1 MTAAQGPLARASFP
15 ALVRPLVAG
24 GRTGVLRLTRGALA
38 KSVYLSEG
46 RLIFATSNDPDDRLG
61 EMLLRKGRISYRAL
75 EDSVRA
81 LNDGKRQG
89 TMLVE
94 NGAIQARDLMD
105 GVRDQVQE
113 IIYGLVGWD
122 EGTYEYTE
130 GKLPSRE
137 VILLHMSTPDLLI
150 EGIRRVDR
158 WSRIRAGAGPIHQRY
173 AMSAASTA
181 VIGAVSLQ
189 KAELDLVASLDG
201 VLTVEEIC
209 RVSRLPDFLACR
221 TVWGLWA
228 AGILDRVPQDAAQPL
243 ERDHTQPHAERM
255 KGASVGREIDGFNTL
270 HRFLY
275 ELVTY
280 ELRDRAAIFFEQA
293 FVRINTEHPAL
304 FEGVAVDGAGELD
317 TIALRRNIVTHEIA
331 RYLSGLDRLLEIEAD
346 LAREAMGEKK
356 TGIIVDGLVA
366 LKQQQLEGGT
376 RG

>member
-1 MTAAQGPLARASFP
+1 VTSIRGTLGQASFP

-38 KSVYLSEG
+38 KTVYLSEG

-61 EMLLRKGRISYRAL
+61 EMLLRKGRISYRAF

-94 NGAIQARDLMD
+94 NGAIHARDLVD

-113 IIYGLVGWD
+113 IIYGLVDWD
-122 EGTYEYTE
+122 DGQYEFTE

-137 VILLHMSTPDLLI
+137 VILLHMSTPDLLL

-158 WSRIRAGAGPIHQRY
+158 WSRIRAGVGPIHQKY
-173 AMSAASTA
+173 AISPSSAAIIS
-181 VIGAVSLQ
+181 AVSLH
-189 KAELDLVASLDG
+189 KPELELVASLDG

-209 RVSRLPDFLACR
+209 RLSRLPDFLACR

-228 AGILDRVPQDAAQPL
+228 AGILDRVPQDVAQQP
-243 ERDHTQPHAERM
+243 EREQTEPHAERM

-280 ELRDRAAIFFEQA
+280 ELREGAAAFFERA
-293 FVRINTEHPAL
+293 FVRANTEHPAL
-304 FEGVAVDGAGELD
+304 FDGVAVDAAGELD
-317 TIALRRNIVTHEIA
+317 TIALRRNIVTSEIA
-331 RYLSGLDRLLEIEAD
+331 RYLAGLDRLLEIEAD
-346 LAREAMGEKK
+346 LAREVMGEKK
-356 TGIIVDGLVA
+356 AGIIIDGLVA
-366 LKQQQLEGGT
+366 IKQQQLEGQAPG
-376 RG
+376 

>member
-1 MTAAQGPLARASFP
+1 VIAPRGPLQPASFP
-15 ALVRPLVAG
+15 ALVRILVSG
-24 GRTGVLRLTRGALA
+24 GRTGVLRLIRGPVA
-38 KSVYLSEG
+38 KSVYLSDG

-61 EMLLRKGRISYRAL
+61 EMLLRKGRISYRAF

-94 NGAIQARDLMD
+94 NGAIMARDLVD

-122 EGTYEYTE
+122 EGHYEFTE

-137 VILLHMSTPDLLI
+137 VILLHMSTPDLLL

-158 WSRIRAGAGPIHQRY
+158 WSRIRAGVGPIHQKY
-173 AMSAASTA
+173 AISPVSAAIIS
-181 VIGAVSLQ
+181 AVSLH
-189 KAELDLVASLDG
+189 KAELELVASLDG

-209 RVSRLPDFLACR
+209 RLSRQPDFVACR

-228 AGILDRVPQDAAQPL
+228 AGILDRVPQDAAQRP
-243 ERDHTQPHAERM
+243 EPHTEPHAERM
-255 KGASVGREIDGFNTL
+255 KGASVGREIDGFNAL

-280 ELRDRAAIFFEQA
+280 ELREGAAAFFEKA

-317 TIALRRNIVTHEIA
+317 TIALRRNIVTSEIA
-331 RYLSGLDRLLEIEAD
+331 RYLAGLDRLLEIEAD
-346 LAREAMGEKK
+346 LAREVMGEKK
-356 TGIIVDGLVA
+356 AGIIIDGLVA
-366 LKQQQLEGGT
+366 LKQQQLEGAG
-376 RG
+376 